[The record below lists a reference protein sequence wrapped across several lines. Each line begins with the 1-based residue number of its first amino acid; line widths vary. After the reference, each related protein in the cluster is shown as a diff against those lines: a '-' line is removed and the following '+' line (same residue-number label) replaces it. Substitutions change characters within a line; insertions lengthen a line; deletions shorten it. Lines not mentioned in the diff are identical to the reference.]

1 MAFIK
6 IRIINETT
14 PACSVLL
21 SEAQLL
27 RRGRIIPE
35 IGERGKDSGKLRDIF
50 VQQVCKAPA
59 GNYSFVTFGGLI

>member
-1 MAFIK
+1 M
-6 IRIINETT
+6 
-14 PACSVLL
+14 LL

-50 VQQVCKAPA
+50 VQQVFYGPCRKFFIRDFRTTNLARRVEE
-59 GNYSFVTFGGLI
+59 FITI